1 MAASLDTF
9 ITMACEM
16 RKAGQH
22 HETSSRHRC
31 MDTWSQD
38 AVGVYRELWASLKS
52 RQVRG
57 HGAVVTK

>member
-1 MAASLDTF
+1 
-9 ITMACEM
+9 M
-16 RKAGQH
+16 RDEKGGATPR
-22 HETSSRHRC
+22 ELSDTSSHHRC
-31 MDTWSQD
+31 MDSWSQD